1 MHNQWDSK
9 QKKGRMKTPE
19 SANCPS
25 FIENLE
31 KMVSGNMSF
40 DEEAQFIDSVRSN
53 VQCLEK
59 LEVEKTYKEFL
70 VKKLDR
76 KCCSQ
81 DLIHRINN
89 CIHED
94 NQSSK

>member
-9 QKKGRMKTPE
+9 QKKEKMKTPE
-19 SANCPS
+19 SVDCPR
-25 FIENLE
+25 FIENLD
-31 KMVSGNMSF
+31 KMMNGKMSF

-70 VKKLDR
+70 VTKLDR

-81 DLIHRINN
+81 DLIHKIET
-89 CIHED
+89 CIHNEKSAD
-94 NQSSK
+94 